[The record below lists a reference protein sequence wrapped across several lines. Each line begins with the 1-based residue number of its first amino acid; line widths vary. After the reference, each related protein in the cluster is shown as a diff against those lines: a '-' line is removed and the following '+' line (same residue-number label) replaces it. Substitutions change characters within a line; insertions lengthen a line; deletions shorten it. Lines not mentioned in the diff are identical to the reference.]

1 MMVKLK
7 GHDASFKEMLQLF
20 DDFMDIHYFCSGWCK
35 EK

>member
-7 GHDASFKEMLQLF
+7 GHDASFEEMLQLF
-20 DDFMDIHYFCSGWCK
+20 DDFMEINYFCLGWCK

>member
-7 GHDASFKEMLQLF
+7 GHDASFKEMLQWF
-20 DDFMDIHYFCSGWCK
+20 DDFMDINYFCSGWCK